1 MTQVPMV
8 HHTKQDVTILLKI
21 HVYYKTSKMELMSN
35 INGIYCEIQKTI
47 CNNSCIWHLTEL
59 L

>member
-1 MTQVPMV
+1 MTQAPMV

-35 INGIYCEIQKTI
+35 INGIYCEIEK
-47 CNNSCIWHLTEL
+47 NNL
-59 L
+59 